1 MTNNTYKEIASKLHS
16 YSKIL
21 LFPHANMDG
30 DCLGSS
36 AALCHVLRGFGK
48 EAYVLSD
55 DVTPHN
61 LDFLESGVVT
71 RDYDVFDEYDLAV
84 LVDCGSR
91 NRIGERAAVFDRA
104 RERAVIDHHGVSE
117 SDTEFNFGIIESSS
131 AATAELVYLISSEMG
146 AEVTLPIAQCIFAAI
161 NTDTGSFQ
169 HSNTTARTHKIA
181 SELYRIPGFD
191 GNKITQLL
199 YNRKSLGAIQ
209 LEGRIVSEM
218 EIYSDGKVIVSAV
231 TQAHLAETNT
241 EMNESDG
248 VIQKLMSID
257 GVEIGCILKEIDDR
271 TVRASLRAKSY
282 ANVARVA
289 QNYGGGGHIRAAG
302 LTFEGTIGEAKAEI
316 AKALEAELVR
326 SNDEK

>member
-1 MTNNTYKEIASKLHS
+1 MTNNTYKEIAEKLFN

-21 LFPHANMDG
+21 IFPHVNMDG

-48 EAYVLSD
+48 EVYVFAD
-55 DVTPHN
+55 DVTPRN

-71 RDYDVFDEYDLAV
+71 RDYDVFDEYDLAI

-91 NRIGERAAVFDRA
+91 SRIGARGIVFDRA
-104 RERAVIDHHGVSE
+104 RYHAVIDHHIVAE
-117 SDTEFNFGIIESSS
+117 NDTDFDFGIVEPSS
-131 AATAELVYLISSEMG
+131 AATAELIYLIASEMG
-146 AEVTLPIAQCIFAAI
+146 ADVTMPVAKCVFAAI

-181 SELYRIPGFD
+181 SELYEIPGFD
-191 GNKITQLL
+191 GNEITQLL
-199 YNRKSLGAIQ
+199 YNRKSLGSIK
-209 LEGRIVSEM
+209 LEGSVVSDMEVYACGQIV
-218 EIYSDGKVIVSAV
+218 IGAV
-231 TQAHLAETNT
+231 TQELLSETGT

-257 GVEIGCILKEIDDR
+257 GVEIGCILKETDNK
-271 TVRASLRAKSY
+271 TVRISLRAKSY

-289 QNYGGGGHIRAAG
+289 GSYGGGGHIRAAG
-302 LTFEGTIGEAKAEI
+302 LTFEGTIDEAKLEI
-316 AKALEAELVR
+316 AKALEEELVR
-326 SNDEK
+326 ANDEK

>member
-1 MTNNTYKEIASKLHS
+1 MTNNNYKEIASRLHS

-21 LFPHANMDG
+21 IFPHVNMDG

-48 EAYVLSD
+48 EAYVLAD
-55 DVTPHN
+55 GVTPRN
-61 LDFLESGVVT
+61 LDFLESGTVT
-71 RDYDVFDEYDLAV
+71 RNYDVFDDYDLAV

-91 NRIGERAAVFDRA
+91 SRIGERGIVFDRA

-117 SDTEFNFGIIESSS
+117 NDTEFNFGIVESSS
-131 AATAELVYLISSEMG
+131 AATAELIYLIASEMG
-146 AEVTLPIAQCIFAAI
+146 ADITLPIAQCIFAAI

-181 SELYRIPGFD
+181 SELYEIPGFD

-199 YNRKSLGAIQ
+199 YNRRSLGAIQ
-209 LEGRIVSEM
+209 LEGRVVSDM
-218 EIYSDGKVIVSAV
+218 QVYYDGKIILSSI
-231 TQAHLAETNT
+231 TQSLLAETNT

-248 VIQKLMSID
+248 IIQKLMSID
-257 GVEIGCILKEIDDR
+257 GVEIGCILKEIDEN
-271 TVRASLRAKSY
+271 TVRASLRAKSF

-316 AKALEAELVR
+316 SKALEAEIVR